1 MKQSL
6 KYIHETLAG
15 LYDQREIDSFYFLII
30 NHLLGYS
37 KSEMIL
43 NPDRILS
50 ISDAEKVKA
59 ITLRLA
65 HFEPIQYI
73 LGRTEFYGL
82 PFDVEPGILI
92 PRFETEELVDLIIK
106 KSASKNNLKVLDMGC
121 GSGCISISLKKN
133 LASAEVWCCDI
144 SDKAIEVT
152 ARNAKL
158 NNVDINIEK
167 YDLLGLEPFKEDGFN
182 IIVSNPPYVTC
193 REKELMS
200 KNVLE
205 HEPGLALFVTDDD
218 PLLFYREI
226 VYKSLDLLLPQGEI
240 YFEIN
245 ESFGAE
251 VKRLLEDN
259 GFTAEII
266 ADINGKDRIAIGYRA
281 REKRKAFR

>member
-6 KYIHETLAG
+6 KHIHETLAG
-15 LYDQREIDSFYFLII
+15 LYDQREIDSFHFLII

-50 ISDAEKVKA
+50 ISDAEKVKS

-65 HFEPIQYI
+65 HYEPLQYI

-82 PFDVEPGILI
+82 PFNVEPGILI

-106 KSASKNNLKVLDMGC
+106 KGASKNTLKILDMGC

-133 LASAEVWCCDI
+133 LGSAEVWCCDI

-158 NNVDINIEK
+158 NKVDIHIEK

-193 REKELMS
+193 REKALMPQ
-200 KNVLE
+200 NVLE
-205 HEPGLALFVTDDD
+205 HEPGLALFVPDDD

-226 VYKSLDLLLPQGEI
+226 VTKSLDLLLPQGEI

-245 ESFGAE
+245 ERFGAE
-251 VKRLLEDN
+251 VRLLMESR

-266 ADINGKDRIAIGYRA
+266 ADINGKDRIAKGYRA
-281 REKRKAFR
+281 